1 MLAIIMNN
9 MYNNIERLGFDKWF
23 QDNMDSERMADSEIV
38 RVISVH
44 RNSYVITNGEKDTF
58 AELAGKVLFNAESPL
73 NYPAVG
79 DWVLAKFY
87 NDSLAIIHEI
97 LPRKTLLN
105 RKTSGK
111 KIDLQLI
118 AANIDAAFIIQS
130 LDSNFN
136 PRRLERYLVMINEN
150 NIRPIVLLSK
160 SDLSSDGEIEN
171 NIIEIQNIASHI
183 TVQPF
188 SNESGNGLE
197 RVKDLLNSGETHCLL
212 GSSGVGKTT
221 LLNNL
226 IGESLFATQNVR
238 EKDSKGKHTTTHR
251 ELIILDNGAMIIDN
265 PGMRELGM
273 LSVESGFDNTFSE
286 IIDLSN
292 QCGFN
297 DCSHI
302 NEKSCAVLDAVKEGI
317 ISKKRLQNYIKMKRE
332 SDYNDMSY
340 FEKKQ
345 KGKQVSK
352 FHKSVIKSKHIKK
365 NKL

>member
-1 MLAIIMNN
+1 MHN
-9 MYNNIERLGFDKWF
+9 MYNNIEKLGFDKWF
-23 QDNMDSERMADSEIV
+23 QDNIDSERMGDSEIV

-44 RNSYVITNGEKDTF
+44 RDSYIITNGEKDTF
-58 AELAGKVLFNAESPL
+58 AELSGKVLFNAESPL
-73 NYPAVG
+73 DYPSVG
-79 DWVLAKFY
+79 DWVLTNFY
-87 NDSLAIIHEI
+87 KDSLAMIHEI
-97 LPRKTLLN
+97 LPRKTLLS

-118 AANIDAAFIIQS
+118 AANIDVAFIIQS

-136 PRRLERYLVMINEN
+136 PGRLERYLVMVNEN

-171 NIIEIQNIASHI
+171 NIIEIQKIASHI

-188 SNESGNGLE
+188 SNENGHGLG
-197 RVKDLLNSGETHCLL
+197 RVRDFLNSGVTYCLL
-212 GSSGVGKTT
+212 GFSGVGKTT

-226 IGESLFATQNVR
+226 IGESLFATKSVR

-251 ELIILDNGAMIIDN
+251 ELILLDNGAMIIDN

-273 LSVESGFDNTFSE
+273 LSVESGLENTFSE
-286 IIDLSN
+286 IIDLSS
-292 QCGFN
+292 QCRFN
-297 DCSHI
+297 DCSHV

-340 FEKKQ
+340 VEKRQ
-345 KGKQVSK
+345 KGKQLSK
-352 FHKSVIKSKHIKK
+352 FHKSVIKSKQIKK